1 MMSELSFFKQKHK
14 QADACNPVGKVFELC
29 KMFSS
34 EKLKQILEQKEF
46 MPELRMNRR
55 GKGTRGKQ
63 NERLGWTGNRINGR
77 PLRTD

>member
-1 MMSELSFFKQKHK
+1 
-14 QADACNPVGKVFELC
+14 
-29 KMFSS
+29 MFSS

>member
-1 MMSELSFFKQKHK
+1 MPVW
-14 QADACNPVGKVFELC
+14 CNPVGKVFKLC